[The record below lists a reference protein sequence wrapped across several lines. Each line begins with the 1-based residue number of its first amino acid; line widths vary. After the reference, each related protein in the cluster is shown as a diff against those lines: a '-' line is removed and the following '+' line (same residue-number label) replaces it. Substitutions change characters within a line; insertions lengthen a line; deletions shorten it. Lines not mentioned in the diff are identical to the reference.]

1 MFNYLSFSLIIVI
14 FALGFIL
21 GFVSGM
27 FIVTAKAEA
36 QTPTITAPNPQSGLQ
51 FLPQRAYVTTLTPDN
66 LPVQF
71 QPIPTQQGD
80 SSLNSIIPALVASAA
95 AYLAAKTQGDRKVTK
110 IADVTMDNQ
119 AEIVK
124 SKQVD
129 KELARVT
136 YKMNEPEAAKITDA
150 PIVKTE
156 ALAKDA
162 DDFAAKA
169 AKTKLP

>member
-36 QTPTITAPNPQSGLQ
+36 QTPTVTAPNPQSGIQ
-51 FLPQRAYVTTLTPDN
+51 FIPQRAYVTTLTPDN
-66 LPVQF
+66 LPVQL
-71 QPIPTQQGD
+71 QPIQQGD
-80 SSLNSIIPALVASAA
+80 GTLNSIIPALVASAA

-110 IADVTMDNQ
+110 VADVTMDNQ